1 MEPDMRKPKPSRT
14 RQDQASGSISDFAN
28 SLPMALLRARE
39 ASMLYFQPSLRTH
52 ALTGQQWRV
61 LKALW
66 RRGDM
71 EVLGLARAAFLQP
84 PSLSRILTK
93 LDERGLCTRRVV
105 KTDLRRTLVSLTPH
119 GIALL
124 KKIEPE
130 SRKAHERIAEK
141 FGQARLESLISLA
154 LELEHALSGEAL
166 IESTGTKAPARD
178 ERAKSGT
185 RTAAG
190 TALSLPQSVA
200 PKLTKLKTHAAR
212 PKRQMPRKTQAL

>member
-1 MEPDMRKPKPSRT
+1 
-14 RQDQASGSISDFAN
+14 
-28 SLPMALLRARE
+28 MALLRARE

-71 EVLGLARAAFLQP
+71 EVLALARAAFLQP
-84 PSLSRILTK
+84 PSLSRILAK
-93 LDERGLCTRRVV
+93 LDDRRLCTRRVV

-130 SRKAHERIAEK
+130 SRKAHERIAQK
-141 FGQARLESLISLA
+141 FGRARLEGLISLA
-154 LELEHALSGEAL
+154 LKLEHALSGEDL
-166 IESTGTKAPARD
+166 IESTGTKTPARD
-178 ERAKSGT
+178 QRAKSGT
-185 RTAAG
+185 RTEAG
-190 TALSLPQSVA
+190 TALPLAQYVG
-200 PKLTKLKTHAAR
+200 PKLSDLKTPAAR
-212 PKRQMPRKTQAL
+212 PKRQMRSKTEAV